1 MSFGACFFEQLASLF
16 TRAVA
21 EIRELLGVAITHGD
35 TTDYYAMDVNADA
48 DTAPASGLTPDT
60 TITYDMIMG

>member
-35 TTDYYAMDVNADA
+35 TTDYYAMDAM
-48 DTAPASGLTPDT
+48 PMRTPLPRAV
-60 TITYDMIMG
+60 